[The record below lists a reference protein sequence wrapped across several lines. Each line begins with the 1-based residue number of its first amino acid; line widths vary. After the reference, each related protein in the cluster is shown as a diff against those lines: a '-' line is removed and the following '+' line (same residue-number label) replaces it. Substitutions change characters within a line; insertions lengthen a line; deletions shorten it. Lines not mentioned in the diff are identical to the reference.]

1 MPDLA
6 FATKDRIESDRL
18 KGRPECDD
26 CGRTIMTRY
35 SVRKDSGKF
44 ICWNCLNDR
53 RVDTAEEFDLEV
65 RG

>member
-1 MPDLA
+1 MPDAA
-6 FATKDRIESDRL
+6 FAMKDRNEAKQL
-18 KGRPECDD
+18 CGRPECDD
-26 CGRTIMTRY
+26 CGRVIMTRY

-65 RG
+65 QG